1 MSGKKLSMSSAY
13 HPQSDGQ
20 TEVINQCLA
29 QYLWSFVH
37 QWPRKW
43 HEYLPWAEYWYNT
56 TYLISTGM
64 TPFKARY
71 GRDPPMVLQYH
82 VGTSP
87 VNEVD
92 KVLLTINE
100 LLAQLNRNLAVATNS
115 MKQTADKRRRDVQFH
130 KNDLVFLKLQPYR
143 QTSVFKRA
151 HQIFGPYRVLEKI
164 ETVAYKLQLPAGACV
179 HPVFHVSL
187 LKKAMG
193 DLSEN
198 SSDIPP
204 IDDEGVLMLEP
215 AEILDTRWLKRGGK
229 FIEQSL
235 VRWNK
240 LPTEEATWED
250 LTVIQQQF
258 PSMTLED
265 KGHLPGGG
273 IDRQPRRSTRVSK
286 PSSKL
291 VDFV

>member
-1 MSGKKLSMSSAY
+1 M
-13 HPQSDGQ
+13 
-20 TEVINQCLA
+20 
-29 QYLWSFVH
+29 
-37 QWPRKW
+37 
-43 HEYLPWAEYWYNT
+43 
-56 TYLISTGM
+56 
-64 TPFKARY
+64 
-71 GRDPPMVLQYH
+71 
-82 VGTSP
+82 
-87 VNEVD
+87 
-92 KVLLTINE
+92 
-100 LLAQLNRNLAVATNS
+100 
-115 MKQTADKRRRDVQFH
+115 QFH
-130 KNDLVFLKLQPYR
+130 KDDLVFLKLQPYR
-143 QTSVFKRA
+143 QTFVFKRA
-151 HQIFGPYRVLEKI
+151 HQKLACKFFRPYRVLEKI
-164 ETVAYKLQLPAGACV
+164 GTVTYKLQLLAGARV
-179 HPVFHVSL
+179 HLVFHVSL

-198 SSDIPP
+198 SSNIPP

-215 AEILDTRWLKRGGK
+215 AEILVTRWLKRGGK

-240 LPTEEATWED
+240 LPSEEATWED
-250 LTVIQQQF
+250 STVIQQQF